1 MFLPNT
7 NYAGVPNTQPGAQH
21 FAVPNMGGDMAV
33 RYGSYVWATGT
44 AGTVMRL
51 PQGATPLH
59 FQVIVGESFDGGT
72 QTMRLG
78 DSTTSNRWASVLD
91 VGTASPFLTTGLVG
105 SQLGPLA
112 GSLTEDTYV
121 IIARNAT
128 AGGSATQGT
137 LSVVC
142 YYAMI

>member
-1 MFLPNT
+1 MFLPST
-7 NYAGVPNTQPGAQH
+7 SYQGVPSTQVGDQH
-21 FAVPNMGGDMAV
+21 FAVPNLGGDIAV
-33 RYGSYVWATGT
+33 RYGTYLWTAGT

-51 PQGATPLH
+51 PAGATPLR
-59 FQVIVGESFDGGT
+59 FELIIGQSFDGGT
-72 QTMRLG
+72 QVMRLG
-78 DSTTSNRWASVLD
+78 DSTTSNRWASLLD
-91 VGTASPFLTTGLVG
+91 VGTATPSLTTGIVG
-105 SQLGPLA
+105 SQLGPIA